1 MRINLLMKLQR
12 KSFQQFQLI
21 SYNVESHQILVNK
34 TFDLKTLRLEDLI
47 MVLGPKELLQLVK
60 KIKLVEGLSERELT
74 NPEGAGFDLRL
85 GEVYK
90 ISGKAFLGETHRQT
104 PDISSVAKYEE
115 AQEVRHSGK
124 RGTSASRIS
133 KKKDPGQAR
142 MTASQSIKIKPGDF
156 FLVKTIE
163 KINLPINLSA
173 VILPRT
179 TTFRSGLFLRTGP
192 IQPGYS
198 GELTFGLKNEGPI
211 TVEVEMGARFVHVI
225 FHEIKGEG
233 SKYRGQW
240 QGGRVSAT
248 KREKQ
253 V

>member
-1 MRINLLMKLQR
+1 MI
-12 KSFQQFQLI
+12 
-21 SYNVESHQILVNK
+21 
-34 TFDLKTLRLEDLI
+34 
-47 MVLGPKELLQLVK
+47 LGPKKLLQLVK
-60 KIKLVEGLSERELT
+60 TKKLVEGLSERELT

-90 ISGKAFLGETHRQT
+90 IKGDAFLGETHRKT
-104 PDISSVAKYEE
+104 ADIELVAKYGN
-115 AQEVRHSGK
+115 HK
-124 RGTSASRIS
+124 
-133 KKKDPGQAR
+133 
-142 MTASQSIKIKPGDF
+142 SIKIKPGDF

-163 KINLPINLSA
+163 KINLPVDLSA

-179 TTFRSGLFLRTGP
+179 TTFRSGLFIRTGP

-211 TVEVEMGARFVHVI
+211 TVEIEMGARFTHVL
-225 FHEIKGEG
+225 FHEIKGAG

-240 QGGRVSAT
+240 QGGRVTAS
-248 KREKQ
+248 KKEKQ

>member
-1 MRINLLMKLQR
+1 MI
-12 KSFQQFQLI
+12 
-21 SYNVESHQILVNK
+21 
-34 TFDLKTLRLEDLI
+34 
-47 MVLGPKELLQLVK
+47 LGPKKLLELVK
-60 KIKLVEGLSERELT
+60 KKKLVEGLSKRELT

-85 GEVYK
+85 DEVFK
-90 ISGKAFLGETHRQT
+90 ISGSAFLGETHRKT
-104 PDISSVAKYEE
+104 PDIKSVKVYN
-115 AQEVRHSGK
+115 
-124 RGTSASRIS
+124 S
-133 KKKDPGQAR
+133 KKK
-142 MTASQSIKIKPGDF
+142 QSIKIKPGDY

-173 VILPRT
+173 VIIPRT
-179 TTFRSGLFLRTGP
+179 TTFRSGLFIRTGP

-211 TVEVEMGARFVHVI
+211 TVEMEMGARFVHVI
-225 FHEIKGEG
+225 FSEIKGSG

-248 KREKQ
+248 KKEKQ